1 MAGSEPSHALLGRR
15 IRLQG
20 LVARPALNDRS
31 GVVISFDLDK
41 ERLGVQLDAVDDKS
55 EAILVKPANVRVG
68 MRTAWD
74 VPSYVDRTFPETDQV
89 LSGSAAQG
97 LAKSLQSLCG
107 NRITIV
113 DVRLL
118 YGQMFTPEVDRW
130 VQDGVA
136 SCQGP
141 VPYGEKPRREMLGRG
156 ALVFI
161 WVPPEDALAF
171 KAHVI
176 IDGRDTSIA
185 VVWTHIGP
193 YLVPPCYLT
202 AKEQKHV
209 LRAVVYSLMQSAI
222 VERRIYVFLALSEFV
237 RMELLKASELD
248 LCESMLCLQIEAY
261 LALAKTQG
269 DAWTIDATLSCG
281 KLGEYYESRGEF
293 LRAADVY
300 KRAVSHAS
308 RKPHMW
314 VPGGPSGLYTWWSY
328 LGLAFKRACQW
339 REAEVVYNS
348 AKLAIAQYPQT
359 AAEASVNSAT
369 NYVYSLLIRLYRDSK
384 QFEKMQDAFLCAFGA
399 CGAVDTFGFDKQQGD
414 ELTSPAAANKASGR
428 AWIMTGNTHQIV
440 EYKTNLFD
448 RRIAPKMNPKAPARN
463 NMGAE
468 LALNHLM
475 RDLRL
480 QKPQRGNACASCGA
494 VTRLKA
500 CARCEAVGYCSRECQ
515 AAHWR
520 EHKRLCKSLRGSV
533 KE

>member
-1 MAGSEPSHALLGRR
+1 MAGIEPSHALLGRR

-31 GVVISFDLDK
+31 GVVVSFDPDK

-314 VPGGPSGLYTWWSY
+314 VPGGPSVVCTHGGPTWVSPSSVLASGVKLKWSTI
-328 LGLAFKRACQW
+328 LRNWRSLSTRRRQLKRA
-339 REAEVVYNS
+339 S
-348 AKLAIAQYPQT
+348 TAQQT
-359 AAEASVNSAT
+359 MSIR
-369 NYVYSLLIRLYRDSK
+369 YS
-384 QFEKMQDAFLCAFGA
+384 
-399 CGAVDTFGFDKQQGD
+399 
-414 ELTSPAAANKASGR
+414 SGC
-428 AWIMTGNTHQIV
+428 IEIQ
-440 EYKTNLFD
+440 
-448 RRIAPKMNPKAPARN
+448 
-463 NMGAE
+463 
-468 LALNHLM
+468 
-475 RDLRL
+475 
-480 QKPQRGNACASCGA
+480 S
-494 VTRLKA
+494 
-500 CARCEAVGYCSRECQ
+500 
-515 AAHWR
+515 
-520 EHKRLCKSLRGSV
+520 SLRRCRMHFYVRSARV
-533 KE
+533 VLSIHSASTSSKAMN